1 MKQFNLGVIT
11 HIVAHLPDN
20 EISLSDI
27 AKEIPISEKEAEKI
41 IKTTGF
47 SHIREVKEE
56 TSKDLCL
63 SAAQKL
69 LSQLSVEEIEEID
82 VILFVSQTRDYVM
95 PQTSGIIHYEL
106 GLKNNIVCKDIPLG
120 CSGYVYGLMD
130 AFMFL
135 NSGMKSVLLLAGETN
150 TKVICHKDKSVRM
163 VFGDGGSA
171 TLIKS
176 VKNNQPVLFD
186 YGIDGKGYKDLIIK
200 SGAMRFPA
208 SRESKQLIEYEP
220 GITRSDEDMF
230 MNGLSIMNFA
240 IKRVPK
246 SIKNLSKNIKGEI
259 NRFYFHQA
267 NKFMIDYLVKKT
279 KLNSSIVPFT
289 ANRIGNTGPAS
300 IPIAICIDL
309 KYGVH
314 PGCAVLSGFGIG
326 LSWASCNV
334 DLSQIEYT
342 SINLKK

>member
-11 HIVAHLPDN
+11 HIVANLPEN
-20 EISLSDI
+20 EISLIDV
-27 AKEIPISEKEAEKI
+27 AGEIPISKIEAKKI

-47 SHIREVKEE
+47 SHVREVQDK

-69 LSQLSVEEIEEID
+69 LSQLSIDEIEEID
-82 VILFVSQTRDYVM
+82 VILFVSQTRDYIM
-95 PQTSGIIHYEL
+95 PQTSAIIQHEL

-120 CSGYVYGLMD
+120 CSGYTYGLME

-150 TKVICHKDKSVRM
+150 TKVIGHKDKSVRM
-163 VFGDGGSA
+163 VFGDGGTA

-176 VKNNQPVLFD
+176 IKNSLPVFFD
-186 YGIDGKGYKDLIIK
+186 YGTDGEGHKDLIIK
-200 SGAMRFPA
+200 SGAMRFPSSA
-208 SRESKQLIEYEP
+208 ESKRLIEFED

-230 MNGLSIMNFA
+230 MNGLSIMSFA

-246 SIKNLSKNIKGEI
+246 SIKNLSEKVNCEI

-267 NKFMIDYLVKKT
+267 NKFMLDYLVKKT
-279 KLNSSIVPFT
+279 NLDSSKVPFN
-289 ANRIGNTGPAS
+289 ANKIGNTGPAS
-300 IPIAICIDL
+300 IPTSICVDL
-309 KYGVH
+309 KNGVY
-314 PGCAVLSGFGIG
+314 PSCAILSGFGVG
-326 LSWASCNV
+326 FSWASCNV
-334 DLSQIEYT
+334 DLSQIKYT
-342 SINLKK
+342 SINI